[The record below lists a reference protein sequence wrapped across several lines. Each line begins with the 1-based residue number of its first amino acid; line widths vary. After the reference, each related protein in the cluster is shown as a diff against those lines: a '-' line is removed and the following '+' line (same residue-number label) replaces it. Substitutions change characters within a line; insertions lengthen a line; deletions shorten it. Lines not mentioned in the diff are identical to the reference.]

1 MAELYD
7 QGVLWVSE
15 KRANPARDGAARS
28 MQVLRTGREREEQTV
43 GGKRR

>member
-15 KRANPARDGAARS
+15 RTANPARDGAGRC
-28 MQVLRTGREREEQTV
+28 MQVLRTRREREEQTI